1 MPICSGATVIE
12 PDNNLMN
19 DPTTAVSSAT
29 AAASSNDILA
39 DQPLARVTRDGVE
52 YTLLGTAH
60 VSRASVV
67 AVQKLIETENFDAIA
82 VELCDT
88 RYRALRDREAWR
100 NLDLLQII
108 RQGKAGMVAANL
120 ALSAYQRRLAEQ
132 FGIEPGAEMKTAAE
146 LAEAQHKP
154 IWLIDRE
161 VSITLKRAYRSVGF
175 FQRFGILSGLV
186 ASLFERGEVAE
197 ADIEKLKQG
206 DMLQGAFN
214 EFAEQS
220 EPLFRSLIGER
231 DSYMSAR
238 LRQESQTA
246 QSANTPVKRVLAVI
260 GAGHLAGMT
269 RELEAQQEAPA
280 GMIQTLNTTPP
291 AAQWPKWIGLGVL
304 AIIVCAIAFAFTRGA
319 HLGVSALRDW
329 VLFTGGLAA
338 LGTLLGGGHPL
349 SALTAF
355 VVGPLKPFRPFV
367 PVGAVAAAVEMT
379 LRRPR
384 VADFESLRDDVIDW
398 RGWWKNRVS
407 RTLLVFL
414 LCNFGM
420 VLGEYLAG
428 IRILNRLL

>member
-1 MPICSGATVIE
+1 MTEAE
-12 PDNNLMN
+12 
-19 DPTTAVSSAT
+19 SAT
-29 AAASSNDILA
+29 SPAPTPTDSAKLLET
-39 DQPLARVTRDGVE
+39 QPVARITRDGVE

-60 VSRASVV
+60 VSRASVA
-67 AVQKLIETENFDAIA
+67 AVHELIESENFDAIA

-154 IWLIDRE
+154 VWLIDRE
-161 VSITLKRAYRSVGF
+161 VSTTLKRAYRSVGF
-175 FQRFGILSGLV
+175 LERFGLMGGLV

-206 DMLQGAFN
+206 DMLQSAFS

-220 EPLFRSLIGER
+220 EPLYRSLIAER
-231 DSYMSAR
+231 DSFMSAR
-238 LRQESQTA
+238 LREESAKA
-246 QSANTPVKRVLAVI
+246 QRLDAPVKRVLAVI
-260 GAGHLAGMT
+260 GAGHLAGMS
-269 RELEAQQEAPA
+269 REIEAQQDDPA
-280 GMIQTLNTTPP
+280 KLTQTLNAAPP
-291 AAQWPKWIGLGVL
+291 ASPWPKWIGLGVL
-304 AIIVCAIAFAFTRGA
+304 AIIIGAIAYTFTRGA
-319 HLGVSALRDW
+319 HFGVEAIKVW
-329 VLFTGGLAA
+329 VLFTGGFAA
-338 LGTLLGGGHPL
+338 LGALLGGGHIL

-367 PVGAVAAAVEMT
+367 PVGAVSAAVEMS

-414 LCNFGM
+414 LSNFGM
-420 VLGEYLAG
+420 ILGEYLAG
-428 IRILNRLL
+428 IRILSKLL